1 MLSNECAAKHTDGL
15 PLVGDFGVRSYQSRD
30 REEVLRLYLDGL
42 LAGSV
47 DPTDAASDV
56 RNVLV
61 WYFQRDQDHF
71 WVAEAHERIIGTIG
85 AFEDQARV
93 AHLRRLRV
101 DRTCQSKNGVAL
113 ALIGTAICHARLY
126 GCLKLVLHTSLDE
139 SDVMKLV
146 EPLGL
151 QLSRI
156 REGCG
161 RHLIEFYDNLY
172 ARDNTLDVSGVG
184 SKIDEIRA
192 KT

>member
-1 MLSNECAAKHTDGL
+1 L
-15 PLVGDFGVRSYQSRD
+15 PFAGEFEVRSYQSRD

-47 DPTDAASDV
+47 DPTDSASDV
-56 RNVLV
+56 RNVSD

-71 WVAEAHERIIGTIG
+71 WVAEAHERIIGTVG
-85 AFEDQARV
+85 VFEDQARV

-101 DRTCQSKNGVAL
+101 DRTCQSKDDVAR
-113 ALIGTAICHARLY
+113 ALIATAIRHARLY
-126 GCLKLVLHTSLDE
+126 GCLKLILHTSLDE
-139 SDVMKLV
+139 SEAMKLV
-146 EPLGL
+146 ESLGL

-172 ARDNTLDVSGVG
+172 ARDNTLDVSGIG
-184 SKIDEIRA
+184 SKIDEIQPRM
-192 KT
+192 